1 MENQDFYQE
10 ALKAFDAP
18 IPAPKKEEPAPETA
32 VEGTEPAAPEK
43 PKRKLNPWW
52 AVALCAIL
60 CLALFIGLNRKPEK
74 GSRGENCV
82 YGYIITTMEQGLILN
97 TSDGRWYVELNGLE
111 APEYSTLGASYLWV
125 FYDGE
130 PEEIDNW
137 NCTKKIT
144 ASYLLRYADAGKT
157 DRIEFDLDGDGQ
169 KEIWSFTYSV
179 AMQPLLSSWQSPR
192 LNLKAQDP
200 QGNTLYA
207 ASMDVNPDQCAVFND
222 AGGKLTLVQ
231 YSYGIYHALDIRLEH
246 GELAIYR
253 GKESVTLYEPIV
265 LPGDQPPQT
274 DPLVTEPTP
283 PPGLETSIRFYIPA
297 GKSSVTKTLSPG
309 DARVLQDQLDALN
322 WTEADDVERNIQW
335 IFYFVDDESQR
346 VYNFCNGILKCGG
359 KEAKIGTELT
369 QKLMDLMGRT
379 MPEQPAY
386 QAYLSDGEMLQI
398 TFYDDGLARLKQL
411 DKNGNA
417 LRTYLGRFSNIS
429 NMYVLHLGEQPR
441 HTLVL
446 EKKEGCLDYL
456 AYHSEQT
463 IFVEQNHQLSFYD
476 PNAGGSLEVSLR
488 RSDGSW
494 DSGSSPAVLP
504 VQTLSALRQKLS
516 NCEWKAGEINNSRE
530 IVARFTISDGV
541 GENIQNGAQYWL
553 LTGGRLLAETP
564 PGGEDM
570 IATIDP
576 ILWHLLAGLSNP
588 NGAKVNT
595 VYNGTTADGVQISL
609 ELKDNGLFQ
618 LDSQLQGQTDAAYT
632 IMGYYTYL
640 GEVIMLMGLDQ
651 ELTCICLDVLD
662 RELVYNA
669 DYSTPNQALGM
680 NKEFTLTSRDT
691 TQYKTPIMVKFDF
704 VDPEGKGNFSYRD
717 DLVTLSDEQAL
728 AAVQLLQSLQWE
740 APEDGAEEGM
750 EVPHIG
756 WLRFLA
762 LETWAGPFDVCIGM
776 RLVYGDYY
784 VAQLTQ
790 SQWNVACD
798 IMTSA
803 GEAMYQPLSTVVNGT
818 VYSLLLSENKGFWL
832 AKEGELQAEHIS
844 GTYCVLQNEVIVC
857 YGSDGQM
864 FALRRSAEGWRLLTR
879 YNFIE
884 TFNIPGETIFA
895 NPVVDILTEEN

>member
-1 MENQDFYQE
+1 MRKKKTEIAPAPVETDFYTE

-18 IPAPKKEEPAPETA
+18 IPEPKKEEPAPESVA
-32 VEGTEPAAPEK
+32 EVTEPAAPEK
-43 PKRKLNPWW
+43 PKRKFNPWW

-60 CLALFIGLNRKPEK
+60 CLALVIGFGHGFGNT
-74 GSRGENCV
+74 SRGENYIFGIAME
-82 YGYIITTMEQGLILN
+82 YGDGYAAVVTLN
-97 TSDGRWYVELNGLE
+97 GKWYVELEGLK
-111 APEYSTLGASYLWV
+111 APAGTPGDLASDPPTQPIWV

-130 PEEIDNW
+130 PEETNQ
-137 NCTKKIT
+137 NGCTKKIT
-144 ASYLLRYADAGKT
+144 ATFWKT
-157 DRIEFDLDGDGQ
+157 DPWLFVSQDEIEFDLDGDGR
-169 KEIWSFTYSV
+169 KEVWSVSFTR
-179 AMQPLLSSWQSPR
+179 LLLADSFAYRVS
-192 LNLKAQDP
+192 LTAKDA
-200 QGNTLYA
+200 QGNTLH
-207 ASMDVNPDQCAVFND
+207 AVYFESTEAMSVAFRD
-222 AGGKLTLVQ
+222 FGGKLSLVL
-231 YSYGIYHALDIRLEH
+231 YCDGIYEELDIRLEH

-253 GKESVTLYEPIV
+253 GKEPVTLYDFV
-265 LPGDQPPQT
+265 QPPQT

-283 PPGLETSIRFYIPA
+283 PPGQKTSIRFYIPA
-297 GKSSVTKTLSPG
+297 GKSSVAKTLSPG

-346 VYNFCNGILKCGG
+346 VYNFRNGILKCGG

-379 MPEQPAY
+379 MPEQQVY

-398 TFYDDGLARLKQL
+398 TFYDDGLVRLKQL

-429 NMYVLHLGEQPR
+429 NMYVLDLGEQPR

-446 EKKEGCLDYL
+446 EKKEGRLDYL

-476 PNAGGSLEVSLR
+476 PDAVGPLEVSLR

-494 DSGSSPAVLP
+494 DSGSSPAVLT

-530 IVARFTISDGV
+530 IIARFTISDGV

-576 ILWHLLAGLSNP
+576 ILWHLLAGLSNL

-609 ELKDNGLFQ
+609 ELKVNGLFQ

-632 IMGYYTYL
+632 ITGYYTYL

-669 DYSTPNQALGM
+669 DYSTPNHALGM
-680 NKEFTLTSRDT
+680 NKELTLTSRDT

-704 VDPEGKGNFSYRD
+704 VDPEGNGNFSYRD
-717 DLVTLSDEQAL
+717 DRITLSDEQAA
-728 AAVQLLQSLQWE
+728 AAVQLMQSLQWE

-790 SQWNVACD
+790 SQWNIACD

-803 GEAMYQPLSTVVNGT
+803 GEAMYQPLSTVVDGT
-818 VYSLLLSENKGFWL
+818 VYSLLLSENKGS
-832 AKEGELQAEHIS
+832 GLQRRGNCRRSIYPEHIA
-844 GTYCVLQNEVIVC
+844 CC
-857 YGSDGQM
+857 KM
-864 FALRRSAEGWRLLTR
+864 K
-879 YNFIE
+879 
-884 TFNIPGETIFA
+884 
-895 NPVVDILTEEN
+895 